1 MSERSDSDD
10 WLLQVDAFA
19 LVKIALGCSEDEA
32 ENYLVDYACG
42 HSSFDW
48 RYRSRVK
55 IDKMPPSAQR
65 LRAKRRALKS
75 AARTSRLHCPDFEEI
90 DRAIS
95 RTRFWREA
103 RKGEAQVR
111 IAGNSAAYLGPL
123 FLAPVRCEVRFRESV
138 IRGHNPTLVD
148 PRWLVAIHLS
158 VIRVRATPLIAAL
171 RSDGGAVN
179 TALEHLRPCGRLP
192 ASLDSPASPAVK
204 LRGAM
209 KQDVPAM
216 LVDRP
221 PSSGESQKGWTERVM
236 PEHAKAA
243 RNFLSK
249 NNGLWQQAMRAR
261 AKR

>member
-32 ENYLVDYACG
+32 ENYLVDHACG
-42 HSSFDW
+42 HPSFDW

-90 DRAIS
+90 DRAI

-103 RKGEAQVR
+103 RRGEAQVR

-123 FLAPVRCEVRFRESV
+123 FLAPVRCEVRLPGR
-138 IRGHNPTLVD
+138 IIPGHNPTLVD

-158 VIRVRATPLIAAL
+158 VIRIRAAPLIAAL

-179 TALEHLRPCGRLP
+179 AALEHLRPCGRLP
-192 ASLDSPASPAVK
+192 ASLGSHASPAVK
-204 LRGAM
+204 LKGAM

-216 LVDRP
+216 LVERP